1 MSKWVQGTVLESK
14 LWHPT
19 LFSLRIQTSTFEFKP
34 GQFVRLGVLQ
44 QNELQEET
52 LVHRAYSLVNAPGTN
67 YIELFITAVTEGEV
81 SPLIRD
87 LTVGDT
93 VQISQPASGFFTL
106 EGIPNADSLWMMGT
120 GTGLGPYLSMLS
132 SAEVWQ
138 RFKRVVLVHAVR
150 HHQDLAYQDTM
161 SALAEK
167 HGERFIYQPVISRE
181 DLPNALRGRI
191 PALIT
196 NGTLEK
202 QVGISIDKNAQ
213 IMLCGNPAMILDTR
227 TLLAERG
234 LALNMRRKPGHVTI
248 EQYWQK

>member
-1 MSKWVQGTVLESK
+1 MSQWLQGTVLEHK

-19 LFSLRIQTSTFEFKP
+19 LFSLRIETPAFDFKP
-34 GQFVRLGVLQ
+34 GQFVRLGVM
-44 QNELQEET
+44 QNNT
-52 LVHRAYSLVNAPGTN
+52 LVHRAYSIVNPAGTN
-67 YIELFITAVTEGEV
+67 YIECFITAVTEGEV

-87 LTVGDT
+87 LAVGDHIQ
-93 VQISQPASGFFTL
+93 VSQPAAGFFTL
-106 EGIPNADSLWMMGT
+106 EGISNADSLWMMGT

-161 SALAEK
+161 AALTDK
-167 HGERFIYQPVISRE
+167 YGERFIYQPVVSRE

-248 EQYWQK
+248 EQYWQQ

>member
-1 MSKWVQGTVLESK
+1 MSQWVQGTVLEHK

-19 LFSLRIQTSTFEFKP
+19 LFSLRIETPAFDFKP

-52 LVHRAYSLVNAPGTN
+52 LVHRAYSLVNPPGTN

-87 LTVGDT
+87 LTVGYT

-150 HHQDLAYQDTM
+150 HKEDLAYQDTM
-161 SALAEK
+161 AELAARY
-167 HGERFIYQPVISRE
+167 GDRFIYQPVVSRE
-181 DLPNALRGRI
+181 DSPRSLRGRI

-196 NGTLEK
+196 NGVLEQ
-202 QVGISIDKNAQ
+202 QVGIDLNENAQ